1 MKKLIALLLAVLML
15 VSLAACATGTDTTTD
30 SQDTATTDDTAATDA
45 ATDDAATDDAATD
58 DAAEGEQSNLEK
70 SLAIDVSGIMS
81 TDNQP
86 LFPEM
91 VIKDFPERPEDPEA
105 LGEDETGH
113 WYDMENAG
121 WDAVKST
128 NLPTSPA
135 DGCIGKE
142 IYVIVH
148 GDHPWTTAYTN
159 GINKACEAYGMTATV
174 LSPNWDVNLQN
185 QQIDQAI
192 NAQPDAIILIPVNA
206 ESAVQQ
212 FRKITEAGIPAF
224 GSNLLTTSA
233 AMEYMIAWTGPDDW
247 GQMRELARNMADDM
261 GKEGGVCYLTHN
273 PGGSAYF
280 ACMFGPRTELNEYA
294 PDITT
299 LDFQSPGFD
308 AAACKQTVS
317 DWITKFGD
325 DLNAI
330 FCADD
335 SAQLI
340 GTIDALKEANRT
352 DILVYA
358 AGNSKTGQ
366 DYVKAGDVKCINYQ
380 SAEGDAAAAVQ
391 AVAKWFNG
399 EEVAPMAYMAPVM
412 INGEN
417 VDSFY
422 PCQW

>member
-142 IYVIVH
+142 IYVIGYRSAEFTANKRFMKLLPH
-148 GDHPWTTAYTN
+148 KPWSLKM
-159 GINKACEAYGMTATV
+159 I
-174 LSPNWDVNLQN
+174 S
-185 QQIDQAI
+185 
-192 NAQPDAIILIPVNA
+192 
-206 ESAVQQ
+206 
-212 FRKITEAGIPAF
+212 GIPMMCNSRNSV
-224 GSNLLTTSA
+224 GNLFISKYFFCTVVHLFLV
-233 AMEYMIAWTGPDDW
+233 MIP
-247 GQMRELARNMADDM
+247 NH
-261 GKEGGVCYLTHN
+261 Y
-273 PGGSAYF
+273 S
-280 ACMFGPRTELNEYA
+280 
-294 PDITT
+294 DI
-299 LDFQSPGFD
+299 
-308 AAACKQTVS
+308 C
-317 DWITKFGD
+317 
-325 DLNAI
+325 
-330 FCADD
+330 
-335 SAQLI
+335 
-340 GTIDALKEANRT
+340 
-352 DILVYA
+352 
-358 AGNSKTGQ
+358 KTG
-366 DYVKAGDVKCINYQ
+366 AI
-380 SAEGDAAAAVQ
+380 
-391 AVAKWFNG
+391 
-399 EEVAPMAYMAPVM
+399 
-412 INGEN
+412 
-417 VDSFY
+417 
-422 PCQW
+422 

>member
-45 ATDDAATDDAATD
+45 ATDDAATEDAATD

-233 AMEYMIAWTGPDDW
+233 AMEYMIA
-247 GQMRELARNMADDM
+247 
-261 GKEGGVCYLTHN
+261 
-273 PGGSAYF
+273 
-280 ACMFGPRTELNEYA
+280 
-294 PDITT
+294 
-299 LDFQSPGFD
+299 
-308 AAACKQTVS
+308 
-317 DWITKFGD
+317 
-325 DLNAI
+325 
-330 FCADD
+330 
-335 SAQLI
+335 
-340 GTIDALKEANRT
+340 
-352 DILVYA
+352 
-358 AGNSKTGQ
+358 
-366 DYVKAGDVKCINYQ
+366 
-380 SAEGDAAAAVQ
+380 
-391 AVAKWFNG
+391 
-399 EEVAPMAYMAPVM
+399 
-412 INGEN
+412 
-417 VDSFY
+417 
-422 PCQW
+422 